1 MRISVTCSHHISS
14 TKRCTK
20 MSISTILL
28 FNMVTT
34 NVTEN
39 MTKDTLTN
47 LYDNPVYMTCCV
59 SITAAVEIIG
69 NGLLVVIIM
78 YEKFGMDPQKRTT
91 INQLLSKIC
100 WMLIMTNLTVFP
112 FTVIRTLVGPHS
124 ELVGSWI
131 YHAMSFSR
139 SYIFLTV
146 TEMMILKCLY
156 MFFWSR
162 MAMLDDTLVAQF
174 IGQWNLMISSL
185 TIFTRLYIGE
195 YNTSIHYQFI
205 TGNKS
210 FKDESDLSKKILLM

>member
-1 MRISVTCSHHISS
+1 
-14 TKRCTK
+14 

-39 MTKDTLTN
+39 MTKDILTN
-47 LYDNPVYMTCCV
+47 LYDQPVYVTGCV

-91 INQLLSKIC
+91 VNQLLSKIC
-100 WMLIMTNLTVFP
+100 WMLIMTNLTIFP
-112 FTVIRTLVGPHS
+112 FMVCRTLFGPHS

-139 SYIFLTV
+139 AYVFLTL
-146 TEMMILKCLY
+146 TEMMILKCLCLFY
-156 MFFWSR
+156 WPR
-162 MAMLDDTLVAQF
+162 MAMLDDNLVAQF
-174 IGQWNLMISSL
+174 IGRWNLMISGL
-185 TIFTRLYIGE
+185 MIFTRLYICE
-195 YNTSIHYQFI
+195 YHTTTHYQFI
-205 TGNKS
+205 TGIES
-210 FKDESDLSKKILLM
+210 FKQESDLSKKTSLVM